1 MRTFHPFC
9 RVRVCAALLINT
21 WYANDHAILD
31 IPIDYDRYIPVA
43 LVLKFWYQ
51 NFCCSSGMLYQSI
64 DVLTLLQ
71 SLLPPGLKTMS
82 ASFELGAC
90 QSASLTALFTP
101 LPIHLR
107 QFNIIYIM
115 YGIWGQCLFKSD
127 KRFWQGRDVKTF
139 FLVEGRFMK
148 TYTGCFSQGDEWGD
162 ESHGC
167 SRNLWAVFGWLL
179 TIDVRQARSHAEI
192 VRTGVYAIKLFQRS
206 IDCNTD
212 MVEGVLQR
220 HTIPCLVRNISK
232 PKMCVSSWFP
242 VFSSQLVT
250 GAAVYEKHT

>member
-1 MRTFHPFC
+1 
-9 RVRVCAALLINT
+9 
-21 WYANDHAILD
+21 
-31 IPIDYDRYIPVA
+31 
-43 LVLKFWYQ
+43 
-51 NFCCSSGMLYQSI
+51 MLYQSI
-64 DVLTLLQ
+64 DVLTLFQ

-115 YGIWGQCLFKSD
+115 YGIWGHCLFKND
-127 KRFWQGRDVKTF
+127 KRLWRGKRCENI
-139 FLVEGRFMK
+139 FLVEGLWKLILMG
-148 TYTGCFSQGDEWGD
+148 TCCFSQGDEWGD

-167 SRNLWAVFGWLL
+167 SRNLWVVFGWLL

-220 HTIPCLVRNISK
+220 SYIGGI
-232 PKMCVSSWFP
+232 W
-242 VFSSQLVT
+242 
-250 GAAVYEKHT
+250 G

>member
-1 MRTFHPFC
+1 
-9 RVRVCAALLINT
+9 
-21 WYANDHAILD
+21 
-31 IPIDYDRYIPVA
+31 
-43 LVLKFWYQ
+43 
-51 NFCCSSGMLYQSI
+51 MLYQSI
-64 DVLTLLQ
+64 DVLTLFQ

-115 YGIWGQCLFKSD
+115 YGIWGHCLFKNFKND
-127 KRFWQGRDVKTF
+127 KRLWRGKRCENIFSCW
-139 FLVEGRFMK
+139 RFMK
-148 TYTGCFSQGDEWGD
+148 TYTCCFSQGDEWGD

-167 SRNLWAVFGWLL
+167 SRNLWVVFGWLL

-220 HTIPCLVRNISK
+220 HMIPCLVRNI
-232 PKMCVSSWFP
+232 
-242 VFSSQLVT
+242 SSQLVT
-250 GAAVYEKHT
+250 GAAVYEKHTEANIVLRFGLNEFVFSLCFM

>member
-1 MRTFHPFC
+1 MESGGT
-9 RVRVCAALLINT
+9 VYLKAT
-21 WYANDHAILD
+21 ND
-31 IPIDYDRYIPVA
+31 
-43 LVLKFWYQ
+43 F
-51 NFCCSSGMLYQSI
+51 G
-64 DVLTLLQ
+64 
-71 SLLPPGLKTMS
+71 
-82 ASFELGAC
+82 
-90 QSASLTALFTP
+90 
-101 LPIHLR
+101 
-107 QFNIIYIM
+107 
-115 YGIWGQCLFKSD
+115 
-127 KRFWQGRDVKTF
+127 QGRDVKTF

-232 PKMCVSSWFP
+232 PKHFETEDVRFFMVPRLF
-242 VFSSQLVT
+242 LTT
-250 GAAVYEKHT
+250 GDGCRCLRKTYVGKSRLAFRII

>member
-82 ASFELGAC
+82 ASFELSAC

-115 YGIWGQCLFKSD
+115 YGIWGHCLFKSD
-127 KRFWQGRDVKTF
+127 KRFWPGKRCENIF
-139 FLVEGRFMK
+139 FLLKEGLWKLILVALVKAMNEVMSLTDVLETCGRYLVDCWPLTFGRLEVMPRLLGQVFMP
-148 TYTGCFSQGDEWGD
+148 SN
-162 ESHGC
+162 C
-167 SRNLWAVFGWLL
+167 SKEVL
-179 TIDVRQARSHAEI
+179 I
-192 VRTGVYAIKLFQRS
+192 AIL
-206 IDCNTD
+206 I
-212 MVEGVLQR
+212 
-220 HTIPCLVRNISK
+220 
-232 PKMCVSSWFP
+232 W
-242 VFSSQLVT
+242 
-250 GAAVYEKHT
+250 